1 MGIKFRC
8 PACEKKLHVKSFL
21 AGKRGVCPKCGAK
34 VRIPLASVG
43 TSPAG
48 SLEDAVP
55 LEEAQSAAV
64 DDAAVLEGVASA
76 VASERVRAVSAAAS
90 DSHAASSGVRPS
102 SVHDPIAEAPDAVWY
117 VRPPTGGQFG
127 PADATIMRRWLAEG
141 RVGADALVWREGWPE
156 WKSAGPVF
164 PSFAGADFPDAA
176 TATVPPASEVHE
188 AFAIAHPRP
197 AAERVH
203 ARARTKPMGRHASI
217 IGALVVL
224 CVMLVVALIIV
235 LRGQS

>member
-1 MGIKFRC
+1 MTWPSSR
-8 PACEKKLHVKSFL
+8 
-21 AGKRGVCPKCGAK
+21 
-34 VRIPLASVG
+34 
-43 TSPAG
+43 
-48 SLEDAVP
+48 
-55 LEEAQSAAV
+55 
-64 DDAAVLEGVASA
+64 EGP
-76 VASERVRAVSAAAS
+76 
-90 DSHAASSGVRPS
+90 SGVRPS
-102 SVHDPIAEAPDAVWY
+102 AAHDPIAEAPDAVWY

-164 PSFAGADFPDAA
+164 PSFAGAEFPGTV
-176 TATVPPASEVHE
+176 TATVPPASDVHE
-188 AFAIAHPRP
+188 ALAIAHPRP
-197 AAERVH
+197 AAARVH
-203 ARARTKPMGRHASI
+203 ARARTKPLGRHASI